1 MQTKIEEVLNI
12 KELILLDL
20 KKTSLNDEE
29 KNELFNELEKL
40 FKNYKTKRKLINLY
54 LLYI

>member
-29 KNELFNELEKL
+29 KNELFNELKSYLKL
-40 FKNYKTKRKLINLY
+40 
-54 LLYI
+54 